1 MKFKILKEKDFGKGK
16 YWLLAELNLLQYVE
30 SLVDDNFNFEVQ
42 RKIVKNRYLDGLL
55 NTIELG
61 EPLPNIT
68 LAYHE
73 PLSQIKESST
83 VNLIDSKLDIL
94 DGLQRTYRLW
104 AFWKIYI
111 KIKENNYNNL
121 KDAILGIK
129 SSYPQFFENGI
140 VDSKFF
146 KYNFPEG
153 KTNIDFH
160 KKYSTYTLYF
170 TIWSNLSEPD
180 LVKKMLVLNAGH
192 KAVSTQH
199 QFEILFL
206 NLWKSL
212 NNELVNIRVIR
223 EKEIDFNLIKRG
235 ERKPGEYL
243 FSSIITSLMS
253 LVLAKPQ
260 RISSDI
266 IYRYD
271 LINEND
277 EGNSLQYTELI
288 FNSEFIKKLLKKLF
302 AIDSEMSSAYGKEG
316 LAWFGKDTTLNGVF
330 AGVGVYLNLNSSDQ
344 IDGLDEKILESFEEL
359 KTSLTKELNLNK
371 FNAEYDS
378 LSGRSV
384 NIGNLIR
391 SVVMNYTIHKLKK
404 ESTNWMS
411 LFNQEMK
418 KK

>member
-1 MKFKILKEKDFGKGK
+1 MKFKILREKDFGKGK
-16 YWLLAELNLLQYVE
+16 YWLLAELNLLEYVE

-55 NTIELG
+55 FTIELG

-73 PLSQIKESST
+73 PLSKIEKSSH
-83 VNLIDSKLDIL
+83 VNLTDNKLDIL

-104 AFWKIYI
+104 AFWKIYT
-111 KIKENNYNNL
+111 KIKTERYENL
-121 KDAILGIK
+121 KDTILGIK
-129 SSYPQFFENGI
+129 SFYPQFFENGI

-146 KYNFPEG
+146 KSNFPEG
-153 KTNIDFH
+153 KTVIDFEE
-160 KKYSTYTLYF
+160 KYSSYTLYF
-170 TIWSNLSEPD
+170 TIWSNLSEPE

-212 NNELVNIRVIR
+212 NGKLTDIRVVR
-223 EKEIDFNLIKRG
+223 EKEQDFNSIKRG

-277 EGNSLQYTELI
+277 EGISLQYTEII
-288 FNSEFIKKLLKKLF
+288 FNSEFIKKLLEKLY
-302 AIDSEMSSAYGKEG
+302 AIDTEINRTYGKEG
-316 LAWFGKDTTLNGVF
+316 VSWFGKDTTLNGIF
-330 AGVGVYLNLNSSDQ
+330 AGVGVHLNLNSSNE
-344 IDGLDEKILESFEEL
+344 DGDIENKILESFEEL
-359 KTSLTKELNLNK
+359 KSTLPTELNLAK

-391 SVVMNYTIHKLKK
+391 TVIMNYTIHKLKK
-404 ESTNWMS
+404 GSPNWMS
-411 LFNQEMK
+411 LFNHEMK
-418 KK
+418 K

>member
-1 MKFKILKEKDFGKGK
+1 MKFKILKEKDFGEGK
-16 YWLLAELNLLQYVE
+16 YWLLAELNLLEYVE

-55 NTIELG
+55 STIELG

-73 PLSQIKESST
+73 PLSKIEESSI
-83 VNLIDSKLDIL
+83 VNLADNKLDIL

-104 AFWKIYI
+104 AFWKIYA
-111 KIKENNYNNL
+111 KIKTENYKNL

-129 SSYPQFFENGI
+129 SIYPQFFENGI

-146 KYNFPEG
+146 KSNFPEG
-153 KTNIDFH
+153 KTNIDFQ
-160 KKYSTYTLYF
+160 KKYTTYTLYF
-170 TIWSNLSEPD
+170 TIWSNLSEPE

-212 NNELVNIRVIR
+212 NNKLTEIRVVR
-223 EKEIDFNLIKRG
+223 EKEQDFNSIKRG
-235 ERKPGEYL
+235 EREPGEYL

-277 EGNSLQYTELI
+277 EGSSLQYAELI
-288 FNSEFIKKLLKKLF
+288 FNSDFIKKLLEKLY
-302 AIDSEMSSAYGKEG
+302 AIDAEINRVYGKEG
-316 LAWFGKDTTLNGVF
+316 VSWFGKDTTLNGVF
-330 AGVGVYLNLNSSDQ
+330 SGVGVYLNLNSANEDSD
-344 IDGLDEKILESFEEL
+344 LKNKILESFEQL
-359 KTSLTKELNLNK
+359 KSSLPTELNLAK

-391 SVVMNYTIHKLKK
+391 TVIMNYTIHKLKK
-404 ESTNWMS
+404 ENTNWMS
-411 LFNQEMK
+411 LFNHEMK
-418 KK
+418 K